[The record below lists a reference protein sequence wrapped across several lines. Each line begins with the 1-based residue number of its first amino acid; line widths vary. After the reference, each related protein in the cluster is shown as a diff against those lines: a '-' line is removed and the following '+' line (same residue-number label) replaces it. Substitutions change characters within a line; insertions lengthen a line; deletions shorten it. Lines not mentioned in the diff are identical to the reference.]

1 MRGGN
6 RYEAAIIGVSQQGI
20 SIIIR
25 EVYRHRTL
33 QKVYSF
39 PTKATDEHRIYL
51 NESLGQV
58 HQG

>member
-6 RYEAAIIGVSQQGI
+6 RYEATIIGVSQQGI

-39 PTKATDEHRIYL
+39 PTKAKGEHPDIPER
-51 NESLGQV
+51 ESDQV
-58 HQG
+58 H